1 MVQYLP
7 CYEWLLRE
15 VKRYGSKWKKCW
27 AQEPA
32 LKKIISLVPNIL
44 TEYVQIMDT
53 TLYPGWQDY
62 LKCFLQVGGLIEG
75 VPPSDSITPVAVD
88 IMIEPTGQIK
98 IHCTLDQV
106 RPSWLTFRLH
116 IIIFTRFAVNH
127 TEYGGALYHSL
138 LCHTPSSC
146 SKWIE

>member
-1 MVQYLP
+1 MVLVIEKSSGLVTLCALCLYYVAYCDVVQYLP

-15 VKRYGSKWKKCW
+15 VKRYGPKWKKCW

-44 TEYVQIMDT
+44 IGHVQIVDT

-88 IMIEPTGQIK
+88 IMIEPSGQIK

-106 RPSWLTFRLH
+106 RKTDS
-116 IIIFTRFAVNH
+116 
-127 TEYGGALYHSL
+127 YS
-138 LCHTPSSC
+138 
-146 SKWIE
+146 